1 VFSSRIHW
9 DLNLNKLAI
18 AIAGKRELGVK
29 ILGLTESNPTNAG
42 FNYPRQALLSSLTGD
57 ASLQYEPEPQGLLG
71 AREAV
76 SDYYGQTVPVDRILL
91 TASTS
96 EAYSYLFK
104 LLADPGDEVLVPR
117 PSYPLFEFLA
127 ALECVRVVQYPLEYH
142 DGWALDADALENA
155 ITPRTRAIVL
165 VNPNNPTGSYLKS
178 NELAQL
184 IAICRRHQLPLI
196 SDEVFADYAMTG
208 DPNRVTTLS
217 GVDEVL
223 TFSLSG
229 LSKVCGLPQMK
240 LGWMVINGP
249 KAEMEQALARLDLIA
264 DTFLSVST
272 PIQHA
277 AAGLLGTRSIVQE
290 QIRRRTA
297 CNLKFLS
304 EALNGA
310 PALRLLNVE
319 GGWYAI
325 VQVPRVLTE
334 EQWVLG
340 ILQDHDTLVQP
351 GFFYDFN
358 SEAFL
363 ILSLL
368 TTETDFQEGVR
379 RVLNFAAAHA

>member
-1 VFSSRIHW
+1 
-9 DLNLNKLAI
+9 
-18 AIAGKRELGVK
+18 
-29 ILGLTESNPTNAG
+29 
-42 FNYPRQALLSSLTGD
+42 
-57 ASLQYEPEPQGLLG
+57 
-71 AREAV
+71 
-76 SDYYGQTVPVDRILL
+76 
-91 TASTS
+91 
-96 EAYSYLFK
+96 
-104 LLADPGDEVLVPR
+104 
-117 PSYPLFEFLA
+117 
-127 ALECVRVVQYPLEYH
+127 
-142 DGWALDADALENA
+142 
-155 ITPRTRAIVL
+155 
-165 VNPNNPTGSYLKS
+165 
-178 NELAQL
+178 
-184 IAICRRHQLPLI
+184 
-196 SDEVFADYAMTG
+196 
-208 DPNRVTTLS
+208 
-217 GVDEVL
+217 
-223 TFSLSG
+223 
-229 LSKVCGLPQMK
+229 MK